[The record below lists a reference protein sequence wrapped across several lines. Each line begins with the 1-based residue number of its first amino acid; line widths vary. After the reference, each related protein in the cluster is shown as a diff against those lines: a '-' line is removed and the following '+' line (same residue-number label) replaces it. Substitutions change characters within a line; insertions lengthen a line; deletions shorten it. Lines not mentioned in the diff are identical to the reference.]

1 MHLCSVQTGLL
12 VSQMPTFIFLRLNSP
27 SLRLKMER
35 AAYITPKMR
44 LLGEKEAWAWAKL
57 PPSAATIG
65 LSTKTHGRAFTSF
78 WTEVEIVFAVQ
89 SWTQRRRQK
98 EKQCFV
104 PPKCMCAHTRIRTPA
119 SRAFWRASKHLLQL
133 RMERQTRKWSE
144 TSLICVESDLATP
157 NVRTS
162 KTQWDL
168 KRTHCTMTRSWIN
181 LISLDIQ
188 WHTYSTIS
196 PLWYS
201 SILLHSKTAFNS
213 ESLSGFWCPF
223 FFVSTTTSIMLKEIS
238 QLSGVCIHIVQPHQI
253 TSEARCGA
261 SGGTRC

>member
-1 MHLCSVQTGLL
+1 
-12 VSQMPTFIFLRLNSP
+12 
-27 SLRLKMER
+27 MER

-44 LLGEKEAWAWAKL
+44 LLGEKEAWARANGKL
-57 PPSAATIG
+57 PPSAAAMG
-65 LSTKTHGRAFTSF
+65 LSTKTYGRAFTSF
-78 WTEVEIVFAVQ
+78 WMEVVIAFAVQ

-104 PPKCMCAHTRIRTPA
+104 PPECTCAHTCIRTPA

-168 KRTHCTMTRSWIN
+168 RRTHSTMTRSWIN
-181 LISLDIQ
+181 LISLDI
-188 WHTYSTIS
+188 HTVQFLPCDKYS
-196 PLWYS
+196 L
-201 SILLHSKTAFNS
+201 ILMHSKTAFNS
-213 ESLSGFWCPF
+213 ESLSGFWCPIYIF
-223 FFVSTTTSIMLKEIS
+223 FFVSTTTSIML
-238 QLSGVCIHIVQPHQI
+238 
-253 TSEARCGA
+253 
-261 SGGTRC
+261 